1 MSSTAP
7 ATTGLGVYVA
17 DWRPTPITTADVIS
31 AQRAQELAATL
42 DLDDE
47 FADGDALPLPWQWV
61 YFLDWPKTSEL
72 GTDGHPLNGHFLPPI
87 PHRRRMF
94 AGGRA
99 TVTAPLVVGEPAVR
113 RSELAAATVK
123 TGRSGELLFVT
134 VRHEYRQDDA
144 LRLVEEQDLV
154 YRSDTGTSTPYS
166 RVAEPLGQQSTP
178 WAAQP
183 GPNPALLFRFS
194 ALTGNS
200 HRIHYDEVYTTGT
213 EGYPGLVVHGPL
225 LAVYMA
231 ELVRAHNAG
240 RGIQGFEFRL
250 NRPVFVGDQFR
261 VQGTARADEVELA
274 VVSGGGAVHAS
285 ATARYA

>member
-1 MSSTAP
+1 M
-7 ATTGLGVYVA
+7 
-17 DWRPTPITTADVIS
+17 
-31 AQRAQELAATL
+31 
-42 DLDDE
+42 
-47 FADGDALPLPWQWV
+47 
-61 YFLDWPKTSEL
+61 
-72 GTDGHPLNGHFLPPI
+72 
-87 PHRRRMF
+87 
-94 AGGRA
+94 
-99 TVTAPLVVGEPAVR
+99 
-113 RSELAAATVK
+113 
-123 TGRSGELLFVT
+123 VT
-134 VRHEYRQDDA
+134 VRNEYRQDDA

-240 RGIQGFEFRL
+240 RGSK
-250 NRPVFVGDQFR
+250 
-261 VQGTARADEVELA
+261 
-274 VVSGGGAVHAS
+274 VSNFG
-285 ATARYA
+285 